1 MGQKDKLL
9 GLLSDVDVL
18 ALNKDEIKQ
27 LIDGDD
33 LEYLARRAIHL
44 VPVILLTDGV
54 NGSIA
59 SDGKAIIRA
68 AMYDNRPSIDRTGAG
83 DAFASGFLSAWA
95 KGKSLKDSVIFAS
108 ANSSSVVM
116 KIGAKTGI
124 LRGEVDLHA
133 MPIHEKEV

>member
-1 MGQKDKLL
+1 M
-9 GLLSDVDVL
+9 
-18 ALNKDEIKQ
+18 
-27 LIDGDD
+27 
-33 LEYLARRAIHL
+33 ARRAIHL

-59 SDGKAIIRA
+59 SDGKTIIRA

-133 MPIHEKEV
+133 MSIHEKEV